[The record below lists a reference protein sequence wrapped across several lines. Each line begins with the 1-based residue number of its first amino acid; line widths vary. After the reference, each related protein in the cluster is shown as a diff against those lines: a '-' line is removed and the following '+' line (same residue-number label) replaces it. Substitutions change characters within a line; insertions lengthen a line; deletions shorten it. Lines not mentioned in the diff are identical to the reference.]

1 MYFPAWDRKTISI
14 NKEKEVK
21 HTMSTHSNDESIAE
35 GLRKRGV
42 SRRDFVKFCS
52 LMAATLALPAGVAT
66 KIAEAL
72 EKAKKPYVV
81 WLEFQDCAGDSES
94 MLRATKPTIAD
105 IVLDVISL
113 EYHETIMAGSGKF
126 AEKALQDVVQN
137 QKGKYIA
144 IVEGAIPLKDNG
156 VYCCIGGKSAID
168 IAKEVCG
175 NALATLNVGS
185 CSSWGGI
192 ASASPN
198 PTGAVGV
205 GEAVPGITYV
215 NLPGCPTNVE
225 NVTAT
230 IVHFLT
236 FGALPELDR
245 EHRPLFAYGK
255 RIHDNCERRAHFD
268 AGQFV
273 RQWGDEGARKG
284 WCLYEMGCKGPEAHF
299 NCPTI
304 KWNGGTSW
312 PVQAGHG
319 CFACASTKNWDAFG
333 PIYKRLEN
341 VPGAGYQTTADKIGL
356 GVAAVAAAGVAVHA
370 IARGIKG
377 KPKEDEK

>member
-1 MYFPAWDRKTISI
+1 MSKDTIGS
-14 NKEKEVK
+14 
-21 HTMSTHSNDESIAE
+21 SIAE
-35 GLRKRGV
+35 CLEKRGV
-42 SRRDFVKFCS
+42 SRRDFMKFCTT
-52 LMAATLALPAGVAT
+52 MAAALALPSGFAAQ
-66 KIAEAL
+66 IAEAL

-94 MLRATKPTIAD
+94 MLRATKPNIAEV
-105 IVLDVISL
+105 VLDVISL

-126 AEKALQDVVQN
+126 AEKALQDVVKN

-144 IVEGAIPLKDNG
+144 IVEGAIPLKDGG
-156 VYCCIGGKSAID
+156 VYCTIGGRTALE

-185 CSSWGGI
+185 CSSWGGV

-215 NLPGCPTNVE
+215 NLPGCPMNVE

-236 FGALPELDR
+236 FGALPALDK

-273 RQWGDEGARKG
+273 RQWGDEGHRNG
-284 WCLYEMGCKGPEAHF
+284 WCLYEMGCKGPEAYF

-304 KWNGGTSW
+304 KWNSGTSW

-319 CFACASTKNWDAFG
+319 CIACASTKNWDAFG
-333 PIYKRLEN
+333 PVYKRLEM
-341 VPGAGYQTTADKIGL
+341 VPGFGYQSTADKIGL
-356 GVAAVAAAGVAVHA
+356 GVAAVAAAGVAAHA
-370 IARGIKG
+370 VVRGIKG
-377 KPKEDEK
+377 KPKEEEK